1 MFSALLRELLA
12 ARESAGSDDGM
23 EVEAYEEDDG
33 GPDSFD
39 CDDPIPLPEEPVS
52 STNQAEPSGMA
63 AAPSLCVCQQSPEM
77 PSAALHGDV
86 EGPSVCPPS
95 PNGQQPAATA
105 PFLHASPQ
113 SPEMPSAALHRDVE
127 GLSVFQPAPNGQQP
141 AAAAPF
147 LHASQQSPEMPS
159 AALHGDVEGPSVCPP
174 ASEGQQPA
182 AATSSEHNC
191 CIHRGLKNKLP
202 GDVVRCFNRLFS
214 TPMKMNEGLR

>member
-1 MFSALLRELLA
+1 MIIELFTAILRELLA

-23 EVEAYEEDDG
+23 EVEACEEDDG

-39 CDDPIPLPEEPVS
+39 FDDPIPLPEEPVS
-52 STNQAEPSGMA
+52 STNQAGPSGMA
-63 AAPSLCVCQQSPEM
+63 AAPSPCVCQQSPEM
-77 PSAALHGDV
+77 TSAALHGDV
-86 EGPSVCPPS
+86 EG
-95 PNGQQPAATA
+95 
-105 PFLHASPQ
+105 
-113 SPEMPSAALHRDVE
+113 R
-127 GLSVFQPAPNGQQP
+127 SVFQPAPNGLLP

-202 GDVVRCFNRLFS
+202 DDVVRCFNRLFS
-214 TPMKMNEGLR
+214 TPMKMKEGLC

>member
-86 EGPSVCPPS
+86 EGPSVCPP
-95 PNGQQPAATA
+95 
-105 PFLHASPQ
+105 
-113 SPEMPSAALHRDVE
+113 
-127 GLSVFQPAPNGQQP
+127 
-141 AAAAPF
+141 
-147 LHASQQSPEMPS
+147 
-159 AALHGDVEGPSVCPP
+159 

>member
-1 MFSALLRELLA
+1 MLA
-12 ARESAGSDDGM
+12 SVLCCSQTLKESAGSDDGM

-52 STNQAEPSGMA
+52 STNQAGPSGMA
-63 AAPSLCVCQQSPEM
+63 AAPSSCVCQ
-77 PSAALHGDV
+77 
-86 EGPSVCPPS
+86 
-95 PNGQQPAATA
+95 
-105 PFLHASPQ
+105 Q

-127 GLSVFQPAPNGQQP
+127 GPSVCQSAPNGLQP

-182 AATSSEHNC
+182 AATSSKHNC

-202 GDVVRCFNRLFS
+202 DDVVRCFNRLFS
-214 TPMKMNEGLR
+214 TPMKMKEGLC